1 MVTANDGWEPVQRI
15 RTYEQVMAQIEQRI
29 LDGRLKAGDKLPSER
44 ELAQSLGVS
53 RPSLREA
60 MRVLEALG
68 LVDIR
73 VGGGPDGGA
82 VLVQTPGDG
91 AANLLKLQIALAHFS
106 WDDVLETRLTLETW
120 SVEEA
125 AYRADDD
132 DHRELAEILDRMDD
146 PTIDSAEFNR
156 LDAAFHLRIAESTGN
171 ALTAHLMSSLR
182 TAIHRQ
188 MVEMYAELEDWRET
202 AKTVR
207 AEHREIL
214 QDIVDRDGPA
224 AADAVRR
231 HITDF
236 YKINPRGGSAVPS

>member
-1 MVTANDGWEPVQRI
+1 MATNGWEPVQRI
-15 RTYEQVMAQIEQRI
+15 RTYEQVMAQIEERI

-44 ELAQSLGVS
+44 ELAQSLGIS
-53 RPSLREA
+53 RPSLRESL
-60 MRVLEALG
+60 RVLEALG
-68 LVDIR
+68 LVEIHR
-73 VGGGPDGGA
+73 GGEGGA

-91 AANLLKLQIALAHFS
+91 MVNLLKLQIALAHFS
-106 WDDVLETRLTLETW
+106 WKDVLETRLVLEVW

-125 AYRADDD
+125 AYRADED
-132 DHRELAEILDRMDD
+132 DHRALAEILDRMDD

-156 LDAAFHLRIAESTGN
+156 LDAAFHVRIAESTGN
-171 ALTAHLMSSLR
+171 ALTSHFMGSLR

-188 MVEMYAELEDWRET
+188 MVEMYARLEDWRET

-214 QDIVDRDGPA
+214 AAIIDRDGHRA
-224 AADAVRR
+224 AEDVRQ

-236 YKINPRGGSAVPS
+236 YKISPTPGGIPTSLA